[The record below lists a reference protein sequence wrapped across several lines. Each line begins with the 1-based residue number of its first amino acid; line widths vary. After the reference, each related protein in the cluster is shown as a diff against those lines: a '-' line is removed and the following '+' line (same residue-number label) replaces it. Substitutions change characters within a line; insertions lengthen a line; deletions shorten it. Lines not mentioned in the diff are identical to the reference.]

1 MLARGLLSVGPMDV
15 YETPLG
21 RRVLGCAIEVH
32 SALGP
37 GLLESMYD
45 RCCAHEFM
53 LNGLSFRTQVAL
65 PIKYKGLDV
74 GLGYRVD
81 FVFEDELVVELK
93 AVDTV
98 LPIHKAQLMTYL
110 RVLDKR
116 QGFLINF
123 NVRRLVDGVT
133 SILNPR
139 LRTDAL
145 TLK

>member
-1 MLARGLLSVGPMDV
+1 
-15 YETPLG
+15 
-21 RRVLGCAIEVH
+21 
-32 SALGP
+32 
-37 GLLESMYD
+37 MYD

-93 AVDTV
+93 AVDSV

-123 NVRRLVDGVT
+123 NVRRLIDGVT

-145 TLK
+145 TLKQPHEAVKE